1 MVYGIACGLF
11 LSKTPDL
18 DPLSSEQSME
28 DVESMNEFEP
38 LFAEEQPEVEKPVT
52 TVQVCLYLFSLPL
65 NSIEISTYI
74 TYLLK
79 SIALCQEV
87 ILGMTLGGLS
97 GKKCWV
103 C

>member
-1 MVYGIACGLF
+1 MVSF

-52 TVQVCLYLFSLPL
+52 TVQVCLYSLSEFHR
-65 NSIEISTYI
+65 NVYI
-74 TYLLK
+74 NYLLK
-79 SIALCQEV
+79 CMVFCQSFLV
-87 ILGMTLGGLS
+87 
-97 GKKCWV
+97 
-103 C
+103 